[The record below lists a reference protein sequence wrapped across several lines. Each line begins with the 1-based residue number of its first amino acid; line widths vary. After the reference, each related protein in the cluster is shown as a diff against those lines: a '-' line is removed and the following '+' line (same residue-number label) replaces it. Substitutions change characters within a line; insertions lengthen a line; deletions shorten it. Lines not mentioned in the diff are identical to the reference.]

1 MSEDL
6 DPFPPRP
13 TLPAREPSGKVW
25 LVTGVIAIASILFC
39 VAIVWLTVAREGVR
53 W

>member
-1 MSEDL
+1 MPDDQTPS
-6 DPFPPRP
+6 PPRP
-13 TLPAREPSGKVW
+13 APPVREPSGKVW

-39 VAIVWLTVAREGVR
+39 MAIVWLTVAREGVK